1 MLLIIG
7 LSGKAR
13 SGKDTFVNNFNNV
26 LNSCNHYWESNI
38 INLGSYAFADSLK
51 ELLKEEYNWNGLK
64 DKKGRDLLQKVG
76 QEERAKDKDVWV
88 KKLFSKIEK
97 VILKNKDSY
106 RFPEADAVLIVSDF
120 RFKNEL
126 SYFRENYGSLKS
138 NYFGKVKFISIR
150 IERNK
155 NNLTEEQ
162 RNEISEVDLDDE
174 IFDCYLDNTSTL
186 ENYLF
191 GCETLSISLLKEF
204 FN

>member
-64 DKKGRDLLQKVG
+64 DKKGRDLLQKIG

-126 SYFRENYGSLKS
+126 SYFRENYGSLNS

>member
-88 KKLFSKIEK
+88 KKLFSKIEN

-138 NYFGKVKFISIR
+138 NYFGEVKFISIR